1 MAAVKAERY
10 VRKPLYVDAVQV
22 TEKNFKDLSKW
33 CQGEIRSDGTNE
45 YIHVRV
51 HTPKNARQTQA
62 FVGDWLLYTDMGYK
76 VYSNKA
82 FQENFSPHDTKQDN
96 HD

>member
-1 MAAVKAERY
+1 MAAVKALRY

-22 TEKNFKDLSKW
+22 TEKNFKDLAKW

-45 YIHVRV
+45 YLHVRV

-82 FQENFSPHDTKQDN
+82 FQENFSLYADMDN